1 MFDFTIIIQAG
12 PNGLER
18 MLHLIL
24 DDEKT
29 EDFPP
34 PVEIPWIRMAE
45 VLTGLRRVHE
55 DLQQSGFI

>member
-1 MFDFTIIIQAG
+1 
-12 PNGLER
+12 